1 MYGAYPSRGTH
12 DNTEVR
18 LPDESSPPDRSYPQ
32 HHGELDALARIEG
45 QVRGIRGM
53 VVEGRYCVDVLT
65 QIRAV
70 HAALRRVERN
80 ILKSYLETCVQQ
92 AFTGGEA
99 DDRDDKI
106 RELLTLFDWENGK
119 PR

>member
-1 MYGAYPSRGTH
+1 MTVSDSCHATGEFPNH
-12 DNTEVR
+12 D
-18 LPDESSPPDRSYPQ
+18 S
-32 HHGELDALARIEG
+32 ELDALARIEG
-45 QVRGIRGM
+45 QVRGVRGM
-53 VVEGRYCVDVLT
+53 VVDRRYCVDILT

-92 AFTGGEA
+92 SFTDGSSEEREGKIGE
-99 DDRDDKI
+99 I
-106 RELLTLFDWENGK
+106 LTLFDWENGK

>member
-1 MYGAYPSRGTH
+1 VTDESHCAYPRH
-12 DNTEVR
+12 DA
-18 LPDESSPPDRSYPQ
+18 
-32 HHGELDALARIEG
+32 ELDALARIEG

-53 VVEGRYCVDVLT
+53 VVEGRYCVDILT
-65 QIRAV
+65 QVRAV

-92 AFTGGEA
+92 TFSEGEVGE
-99 DDRDDKI
+99 REEKI

>member
-1 MYGAYPSRGTH
+1 MSEKVCSVPRH
-12 DNTEVR
+12 DA
-18 LPDESSPPDRSYPQ
+18 
-32 HHGELDALARIEG
+32 ELDALSRIEG

-53 VVEGRYCVDVLT
+53 VVEGRYCVDILT

-80 ILKSYLETCVQQ
+80 VLKSYLETCVQS
-92 AFTGGEA
+92 AFSSDALDE
-99 DDRDDKI
+99 REEKV

>member
-1 MYGAYPSRGTH
+1 MADDRPCRPPGEYPRH
-12 DNTEVR
+12 DA
-18 LPDESSPPDRSYPQ
+18 
-32 HHGELDALARIEG
+32 ELDALSRIEG
-45 QVRGIRGM
+45 QVRGVKGM
-53 VVEGRYCVDVLT
+53 VLEGRYCMDVLT

-92 AFTGGEA
+92 TFSEGDAT
-99 DDRDDKI
+99 DRDEKV
-106 RELLTLFDWENGK
+106 RELLALFDWENGK